1 MRLDIKSQYR
11 LLYVGY
17 YDKRKDIRM
26 NRKKI
31 LILLNTAILSFTIST
46 SVINFQKVEAKEPEV
61 RIVEKEKMEDEIFK
75 NKDYIGLVK
84 SIGHA
89 ERLSEDK
96 DAYIIY
102 TKDSMNRLKSELE
115 KARKVVKEKEKL
127 TKKLVE
133 DTRDSLELA
142 IVELV
147 KRNNVKPIVRSTAK
161 PKADKEVV
169 SVDKPLVNS
178 EAVSIVKPSTN
189 EGVVSSVKPAVSEAV
204 AEVVEPTV
212 SMGNITVVNEEIK
225 PVSTVIKPIENEILK
240 NKDYIGLIKSI
251 GYAENLSE
259 DKDAYMIYTKDSMN
273 RLKNELQK
281 ARKVVNEKE
290 KLTKKLVEDTR
301 DSLELAIVE
310 LVKIKNLKPAVNK
323 EIKPVDKAVVKPV
336 DKAVV
341 KPVDKAEVKPVV
353 KAADKTEAKQKVK
366 AEVKNIQELPKTGDF
381 SSLPYVGGMVMSLVA
396 LMKLDRKNKKK

>member
-1 MRLDIKSQYR
+1 
-11 LLYVGY
+11 
-17 YDKRKDIRM
+17 M

-102 TKDSMNRLKSELE
+102 TKDSMNRLK
-115 KARKVVKEKEKL
+115 
-127 TKKLVE
+127 
-133 DTRDSLELA
+133 
-142 IVELV
+142 
-147 KRNNVKPIVRSTAK
+147 
-161 PKADKEVV
+161 
-169 SVDKPLVNS
+169 
-178 EAVSIVKPSTN
+178 
-189 EGVVSSVKPAVSEAV
+189 
-204 AEVVEPTV
+204 
-212 SMGNITVVNEEIK
+212 
-225 PVSTVIKPIENEILK
+225 
-240 NKDYIGLIKSI
+240 
-251 GYAENLSE
+251 
-259 DKDAYMIYTKDSMN
+259 
-273 RLKNELQK
+273 NELQK

-323 EIKPVDKAVVKPV
+323 EIKPVDKAVVKPVVKAEVKPV

>member
-1 MRLDIKSQYR
+1 
-11 LLYVGY
+11 
-17 YDKRKDIRM
+17 M

-61 RIVEKEKMEDEIFK
+61 RIVEKEKMEDEIF
-75 NKDYIGLVK
+75 
-84 SIGHA
+84 
-89 ERLSEDK
+89 
-96 DAYIIY
+96 
-102 TKDSMNRLKSELE
+102 
-115 KARKVVKEKEKL
+115 
-127 TKKLVE
+127 
-133 DTRDSLELA
+133 
-142 IVELV
+142 
-147 KRNNVKPIVRSTAK
+147 
-161 PKADKEVV
+161 
-169 SVDKPLVNS
+169 
-178 EAVSIVKPSTN
+178 
-189 EGVVSSVKPAVSEAV
+189 
-204 AEVVEPTV
+204 
-212 SMGNITVVNEEIK
+212 
-225 PVSTVIKPIENEILK
+225 K

-323 EIKPVDKAVVKPV
+323 EIKPVDKA
-336 DKAVV
+336 A
-341 KPVDKAEVKPVV
+341 DKAEVKPVV

>member
-1 MRLDIKSQYR
+1 
-11 LLYVGY
+11 
-17 YDKRKDIRM
+17 M

-102 TKDSMNRLKSELE
+102 TKDSMNRLK
-115 KARKVVKEKEKL
+115 
-127 TKKLVE
+127 
-133 DTRDSLELA
+133 
-142 IVELV
+142 
-147 KRNNVKPIVRSTAK
+147 
-161 PKADKEVV
+161 
-169 SVDKPLVNS
+169 
-178 EAVSIVKPSTN
+178 
-189 EGVVSSVKPAVSEAV
+189 
-204 AEVVEPTV
+204 
-212 SMGNITVVNEEIK
+212 
-225 PVSTVIKPIENEILK
+225 
-240 NKDYIGLIKSI
+240 
-251 GYAENLSE
+251 
-259 DKDAYMIYTKDSMN
+259 
-273 RLKNELQK
+273 NELQK

-336 DKAVV
+336 DKAEV
-341 KPVDKAEVKPVV
+341 KPVDKAADKAEVKPVV

>member
-1 MRLDIKSQYR
+1 M
-11 LLYVGY
+11 
-17 YDKRKDIRM
+17 
-26 NRKKI
+26 
-31 LILLNTAILSFTIST
+31 
-46 SVINFQKVEAKEPEV
+46 
-61 RIVEKEKMEDEIFK
+61 
-75 NKDYIGLVK
+75 
-84 SIGHA
+84 
-89 ERLSEDK
+89 
-96 DAYIIY
+96 
-102 TKDSMNRLKSELE
+102 
-115 KARKVVKEKEKL
+115 
-127 TKKLVE
+127 
-133 DTRDSLELA
+133 
-142 IVELV
+142 
-147 KRNNVKPIVRSTAK
+147 RSTAK